1 MIMRML
7 WALVFLVASVSG
19 ASAHPHAWVQVRT
32 TLVVNEL
39 GQMVALRQ
47 HWQFDKMYSAYV
59 TQDLTPGEN
68 KHVTEADLNVL
79 AQSNVD
85 NLGEFHYFTFMD
97 DDKGVAQNLQTP
109 TAVHGVLE
117 TPLPFHQSQS
127 KPLPFMPQRPAD
139 DGLGKRVAMD
149 FTVPLAAP
157 LPLRGKRVVYRI
169 YDPTYYIDM
178 AHAQSAAVT
187 LVREKDGT
195 GIKQCQV
202 KLDEPKVDQA
212 MIFRAAALDRNTT
225 GPADL
230 GINFSEK
237 VTITCPAS
245 MP

>member
-1 MIMRML
+1 MRMV
-7 WALVFLVASVSG
+7 WALVILLASVSS

-32 TLVVNEL
+32 IVVVNDL
-39 GQMVALRQ
+39 GQAVALRQ

-59 TQDLTPGEN
+59 TQDLNPGEN
-68 KHVTEADLNVL
+68 SHVTQADLQVL

-85 NLGEFHYFTFMD
+85 NLAEFHYFTFIED
-97 DDKGVAQNLQTP
+97 EKGTAQNLQTP
-109 TAVHGVLE
+109 IAVSGFLE
-117 TPLPFHQSQS
+117 APLPFHQSPA

-139 DGLGKRVAMD
+139 DGQGKRVAMD
-149 FTVPLAAP
+149 FTIPLAAP

-187 LVREKDGT
+187 LVREKDGAE
-195 GIKQCQV
+195 IKQCKT

-212 MIFRAAALDRNTT
+212 MIFRAAALDRNAT
-225 GPADL
+225 GPVDL
-230 GINFSEK
+230 GLNFSEK
-237 VTITCPAS
+237 VTIQCPAS